1 MNWSDITLE
10 QLVDIE
16 NAKQS
21 DCSAIEKRMRIYSAV
36 YRCSMEDARKVSL
49 KRLYDFHNELA
60 WMNQLPKEVIT
71 KKVKIDGRVFEF
83 ELDAQKLDAGSYITI
98 MDVLKRAKEEGVL
111 NYIHKILAEMAT
123 EKGKK
128 ADADVAELFYKNL
141 TVDVAYPIGVFFWK
155 LSNALMQRILPYL
168 ASQMEM
174 KVSEL
179 EDLLSNGDGLSHSTT
194 SQIQTLLSGIRSQ
207 NGELFDSLTRLLTS
221 SRSKTS

>member
-1 MNWSDITLE
+1 
-10 QLVDIE
+10 
-16 NAKQS
+16 
-21 DCSAIEKRMRIYSAV
+21 
-36 YRCSMEDARKVSL
+36 MEDARKVSL

-98 MDVLKRAKEEGVL
+98 MDLLKRAKEEGVL
-111 NYIHKILAEMAT
+111 NYIHKILAEIAT

-128 ADADVAELFYKNL
+128 ADADVAELFYKRL
-141 TVDVAYPIGVFFWK
+141 TVDIAYPIGVFFWK

-168 ASQMEM
+168 ANQMET

-207 NGELFDSLTRLLTS
+207 NGELFDSLTRLHTS
-221 SRSKTS
+221 SRSKNM